1 MTESPAVTPA
11 RTSARNERSVEMT
24 GISKSFFGTHALR
37 DVDFTCNA
45 GEVHALV
52 GLNGA
57 GKSTLMKILGGVY
70 TRDEGEVVVAGKS
83 VHFHSPADAGEAGI
97 AMIHQEY
104 SLIPELSVTRNIFL
118 GREVR
123 RKGTPFLD
131 KKAMDA
137 KVHEQLERFDLDVD
151 PRRPVRELN
160 SGQRQVAEIVRALM
174 SNAWLIVMDE
184 PTSALSEEDKLK
196 LFDFINRMKDE
207 GIAIIYI
214 SHHMPEIFSIADRV
228 TVMRDGEVVLSEST
242 TEAIESDV
250 INAMTGDELDQFV
263 KPEKLVR
270 DEKVLEVTGLTKGAH
285 YKDVTFSI
293 AAGEIVAM
301 TGLRGCGGPEIARAV
316 FGLDA
321 DYEGAIA
328 YHGKELKPGFGP
340 RYAIRNGIGYV
351 SENRDTDGILPP
363 MAVSHNISLP
373 FLQKRS
379 RIGIIDDRA
388 TAQVVD
394 RAIKQTTTKLAS
406 PSQEIRFLSG
416 GNKQKVCFSR
426 WLEDDIELLILL
438 EPTRG
443 IDVHAK
449 ADIYRII
456 EEMADRGAGILIMT
470 YEVDEVMLVADKVLT
485 LYQGDVVGQYDRSA
499 MNRVTI
505 LADMAGASE
514 ATNNAA

>member
-1 MTESPAVTPA
+1 MTEPTAATETPVA
-11 RTSARNERSVEMT
+11 PVNGRSVEMT

-37 DVDFTCNA
+37 SVDFSCHS

-57 GKSTLMKILGGVY
+57 GKSTLMRILGGVY
-70 TRDEGEVVVAGKS
+70 TRDEGEVRVAGEN
-83 VHFHSPADAGEAGI
+83 VHFHSPADAGHHGI

-104 SLIPELSVTRNIFL
+104 SLIPELSVTRNAFL
-118 GREVR
+118 GRELLR
-123 RKGTPFLD
+123 GRTPFLD
-131 KKAMDA
+131 QGAMNA
-137 KVHEQLERFDLDVD
+137 RVHEQLERFGLDID

-184 PTSALSEEDKLK
+184 PTSALSEEDRTK
-196 LFDFINRMKDE
+196 LFDFINRMKEE

-228 TVMRDGEVVLSEST
+228 TVMRDGEIVLTEST
-242 TEAIESDV
+242 SEATEVDV
-250 INAMTGDELDQFV
+250 INAMTGDELDQFI
-263 KPEKLVR
+263 KPEKQTSEER
-270 DEKVLEVTGLTKGAH
+270 ILEVQGLGKDGA
-285 YKDVTFSI
+285 YKDVSFSV

-301 TGLRGCGGPEIARAV
+301 TGLRGCGGPEIARAL

-321 DYEGAIA
+321 DYEGTIT
-328 YHGKELKPGFGP
+328 YHGQQLKPGFGP

-379 RIGIIDDRA
+379 KLGVIDDRA
-388 TAQVVD
+388 TAQIVD
-394 RAIKQTTTKLAS
+394 RAIAQTTTKLAS
-406 PSQEIRFLSG
+406 PKQEIRFLSG

-426 WLEDDIELLILL
+426 WLEDDIDLLILL

-456 EEMADRGAGILIMT
+456 EEMAERGAGIIIMS

-485 LYQGDVVGQYDRSA
+485 LYQGDVVNEYARA
-499 MNRVTI
+499 EMNKTTL

-514 ATNNAA
+514 AANNAA

>member
-1 MTESPAVTPA
+1 MTESSAVAP
-11 RTSARNERSVEMT
+11 TSASSGNGKSVEMT

-37 DVDFTCNA
+37 NVDFSCHA

-70 TRDEGEVVVAGKS
+70 TRDEGEVVVAGEP
-83 VHFHSPADAGEAGI
+83 VTFHSPADAGHAGI

-104 SLIPELSVTRNIFL
+104 SLIAELSVTRNIFL
-118 GREVR
+118 GREMR

-131 KKAMDA
+131 KGAMDA
-137 KVHEQLERFDLDVD
+137 KVHEQLERFGLDVD

-184 PTSALSEEDKLK
+184 PTSALSEEDKKK
-196 LFDFINRMKDE
+196 LFDFINRMKAE

-214 SHHMPEIFSIADRV
+214 SHHMPEIFEIAERV
-228 TVMRDGEVVLSEST
+228 TVMRDGGVVLSEST
-242 TEAIESDV
+242 SEAALSDV
-250 INAMTGDELDQFV
+250 INAMTGDELDHFV

-270 DEKVLEVTGLTKGAH
+270 DEKVLEVKGLTRGEA

-301 TGLRGCGGPEIARAV
+301 TGLRGCGGPEIARAL

-321 DYEGAIA
+321 DYEGSIA
-328 YHGKELKPGFGP
+328 YYGKELKPGFGP

-379 RIGIIDDRA
+379 KLGVIDDRA
-388 TAQVVD
+388 TALVVD
-394 RAIKQTTTKLAS
+394 RAIKQTTTKLTS
-406 PSQEIRFLSG
+406 PKQEIRFLSG

-426 WLEDDIELLILL
+426 WLEDDVQFLILL

-449 ADIYRII
+449 ADVYRII
-456 EEMADRGAGILIMT
+456 EEMAERGAGILIMS

-485 LYQGDVVGQYDRSA
+485 LYQGDVAGQYDRSG
-499 MNRVTI
+499 MNKTQI
-505 LADMAGASE
+505 LADMAGAAE
-514 ATNNAA
+514 VANGAA

>member
-1 MTESPAVTPA
+1 MTDAATTPA
-11 RTSARNERSVEMT
+11 PSAPLSQRSVEMT
-24 GISKSFFGTHALR
+24 GITKSFFGTHALR
-37 DVDFTCNA
+37 SVDFSA
-45 GEVHALV
+45 HSGEVHALV

-70 TRDEGEVVVAGKS
+70 TRDEGEVVVAGEN
-83 VHFHSPADAGEAGI
+83 VHFHSPSDAGAHGI

-104 SLIPELSVTRNIFL
+104 SLIPELSVTRNIYL
-118 GREVR
+118 GRELKRGRVLLDM
-123 RKGTPFLD
+123 GT
-131 KKAMDA
+131 MNA

-174 SNAWLIVMDE
+174 SDAWLIVMDE

-196 LFDFINRMKDE
+196 LFDFINRMKEE

-214 SHHMPEIFSIADRV
+214 SHHMPEIFSIAERV
-228 TVMRDGEVVLSEST
+228 TCMRDGEIVLSAPTSEA
-242 TEAIESDV
+242 TEADV

-270 DEKVLEVTGLTKGAH
+270 EEKVLEVGGLTKDDI
-285 YKDVTFSI
+285 YKDVSFTI

-301 TGLRGCGGPEIARAV
+301 TGLRGCGGPEIARAL
-316 FGLDA
+316 FGLDS
-321 DYEGAIA
+321 DYEGTIS
-328 YHGKELKPGFGP
+328 YHGQQLKPGFGP
-340 RYAIRNGIGYV
+340 KYAIRNGIGYV

-363 MAVSHNISLP
+363 MAVSHNISMP

-379 RIGIIDDRA
+379 RLGVIDDRA

-406 PSQEIRFLSG
+406 PKQEIRFLSG

-426 WLEDDIELLILL
+426 WLEDDIDLLILL

-456 EEMADRGAGILIMT
+456 EEMAERGAGILIMS

-485 LYQGDVVGQYDRSA
+485 LYQGDVVNQYQRAD
-499 MNRVTI
+499 MNKADL
-505 LADMAGASE
+505 LADMAGAH
-514 ATNNAA
+514 ATETDAA

>member
-1 MTESPAVTPA
+1 M
-11 RTSARNERSVEMT
+11 N
-24 GISKSFFGTHALR
+24 
-37 DVDFTCNA
+37 
-45 GEVHALV
+45 
-52 GLNGA
+52 
-57 GKSTLMKILGGVY
+57 
-70 TRDEGEVVVAGKS
+70 
-83 VHFHSPADAGEAGI
+83 
-97 AMIHQEY
+97 
-104 SLIPELSVTRNIFL
+104 
-118 GREVR
+118 
-123 RKGTPFLD
+123 
-131 KKAMDA
+131 A

-196 LFDFINRMKDE
+196 LFDFINRMKAE

-214 SHHMPEIFSIADRV
+214 SHHMPEIFDIAERV
-228 TVMRDGEVVLSEST
+228 TVMRDGEVVLSESIG
-242 TEAIESDV
+242 EVAESDV

-263 KPEKLVR
+263 KPEKLER
-270 DEKVLEVTGLTKGAH
+270 DEKILEVTSLTKDGA
-285 YKDVTFSI
+285 YKDVSFSI

-301 TGLRGCGGPEIARAV
+301 TGLRGCGGPEIARAI

-321 DYEGAIA
+321 DYEGTIA

-373 FLQKRS
+373 FLQRRS
-379 RIGIIDDRA
+379 RLGVIDERA
-388 TAQVVD
+388 TAQIVD
-394 RAIKQTTTKLAS
+394 RAIAQTTTKLTS

-426 WLEDDIELLILL
+426 WLEDDVELLILL

-456 EEMADRGAGILIMT
+456 EEMAERGAGILIMS

-485 LYQGDVVGQYDRSA
+485 LYQGDVAGQYTRSE
-499 MNRVTI
+499 MSKTQL

-514 ATNNAA
+514 AGSDAA

>member
-1 MTESPAVTPA
+1 MTDSSAVTAMQAPP
-11 RTSARNERSVEMT
+11 RNGRSVEMT
-24 GISKSFFGTHALR
+24 GITKSFVGTHALR
-37 DVDFTCNA
+37 SVDFSCHS

-70 TRDEGEVVVAGKS
+70 TKDEGQIQVDGKA
-83 VHFHSPADAGEAGI
+83 VDFHSPAAAGRAGI

-118 GREVR
+118 GRELKR
-123 RKGTPFLD
+123 PRTPFLD
-131 KKAMDA
+131 MKAMNA
-137 KVHEQLERFDLDVD
+137 RIHEQLERFGLDVD
-151 PRRPVRELN
+151 PRRPVRSLN

-174 SNAWLIVMDE
+174 SNSWLIVMDE

-196 LFDFINRMKDE
+196 LFEFIGRMKQE

-214 SHHMPEIFSIADRV
+214 SHHMPEIFTIAERV
-228 TVMRDGEVVLSEST
+228 TVMRDGEVVLSSST
-242 TEAIESDV
+242 SEVVESDV

-263 KPEKLVR
+263 KPDKTTNT
-270 DEKVLEVTGLTKGAH
+270 EKVVEVRGLARADV
-285 YKDVTFSI
+285 YKDVSFDI

-301 TGLRGCGGPEIARAV
+301 TGLRGCGGPEIARAL

-321 DYEGAIA
+321 DYDGTIA
-328 YHGKELKPGFGP
+328 YHGRQLKPGFGP
-340 RYAIRNGIGYV
+340 RYSIRNGIGYV

-373 FLQKRS
+373 YLQKRS
-379 RIGIIDDRA
+379 RLGVIDDRA
-388 TAQVVD
+388 TAQIVD
-394 RAIKQTTTKLAS
+394 RAIAQTTTKLTS

-426 WLEDDIELLILL
+426 WLEDDLRLLILL

-456 EEMADRGAGILIMT
+456 EDLAEQGAGILIMS
-470 YEVDEVMLVADKVLT
+470 YEVDEVMMLADQVLT
-485 LYQGDVVGQYDRSA
+485 LYHGEVVGTYRRSE
-499 MNRVTI
+499 MNKVQI
-505 LADMAGASE
+505 LADIAGASQVS
-514 ATNNAA
+514 NGAA

>member
-1 MTESPAVTPA
+1 MTQASAAAGTPA
-11 RTSARNERSVEMT
+11 ASVNGKSVEMT
-24 GISKSFFGTHALR
+24 GISKSFLGTHALR
-37 DVDFTCNA
+37 SVDFSCHS

-70 TRDEGEVVVAGKS
+70 TRDEGEVVVAGER
-83 VHFHSPADAGEAGI
+83 VHFHRPADAAHHGI

-118 GREVR
+118 GRELHR
-123 RKGTPFLD
+123 GRLPILDMGTMN
-131 KKAMDA
+131 AR
-137 KVHEQLERFDLDVD
+137 VHEQLERFDLDVD

-184 PTSALSEEDKLK
+184 PTSALSEEDRLK
-196 LFDFINRMKDE
+196 LFDFIGRMKAE

-228 TVMRDGEVVLSEST
+228 TCMRDGEIVLSEST
-242 TEAIESDV
+242 SDVAEADV
-250 INAMTGDELDQFV
+250 INAMTGDELDQFI

-270 DEKVLEVTGLTKGAH
+270 DEKVLEVAGLSKDGI
-285 YKDVTFSI
+285 YKDVTFTV

-301 TGLRGCGGPEIARAV
+301 TGLRGCGGPEVCRAI

-321 DYEGAIA
+321 EYEGTIT
-328 YHGKELKPGFGP
+328 YHGKQLKPGFGP
-340 RYAIRNGIGYV
+340 RYAIRSGIGYV

-379 RIGIIDDRA
+379 RLGVIDDRA
-388 TAQVVD
+388 TAQIVD

-406 PSQEIRFLSG
+406 PKQEIRFLSG

-426 WLEDDIELLILL
+426 WLEDDLDLLLLL

-456 EEMADRGAGILIMT
+456 EEMAEHGAAVIIMS
-470 YEVDEVMLVADKVLT
+470 YEVDEVMLVADKILT
-485 LYQGDVVGQYDRSA
+485 LYQGDVVNQYARAD
-499 MNRVTI
+499 MNKADL
-505 LADMAGASE
+505 LADMAGAH
-514 ATNNAA
+514 ATENGAA